1 MERLVNKYREDEK
14 IEILR
19 TEKYWLHTA
28 HGKLLDLQMGNS
40 AFVFGYSDQVIIDK
54 IHANETRFVRNGDGE
69 TSQEIKYVISN
80 LLELSNMV
88 ALSWTVSGTD
98 AVETALAISEDYWKK
113 TDSRKNKILSLIPCY
128 HGSSWF
134 TRSLRGEVV
143 NDLCRFATAPKWS
156 TLDQRHDSELQCL
169 SEIKQQFET
178 QVIGSIIIESIPW
191 IQGVYPFSSYFWKE
205 LKVLCNDYNILIILD
220 DVAGCFGKV
229 GKPFSN
235 ITLDIEVDI
244 MAVGKSISG
253 GYSPI
258 GAALLNNRVY
268 DCVGRAEFDHTYTY
282 NPNVDGISAISAVL
296 DKLSQNVFDTDQLT
310 LRTSQLLNELQ
321 IPFRNQGLCF
331 DLIIDM
337 NEVVFEKFKDAGFS
351 FNILTME
358 SIPLMIPIIADDEY
372 FEFLKI
378 GLSKVYEI

>member
-28 HGKLLDLQMGNS
+28 HGKILDLQMGNS
-40 AFVFGYSDQVIIDK
+40 AFVFGYSDQVIINK
-54 IHANETRFVRNGDGE
+54 IHANDTRFVRNGDGE
-69 TSQEIKYVISN
+69 TSREIKYVISN
-80 LLELSNMV
+80 LLELSNMA

-134 TRSLRGEVV
+134 TRSLRGEVI

-169 SEIKQQFET
+169 FEIKQQFET

-191 IQGVYPFSSYFWKE
+191 IQGVYPFSAYFWKE

-296 DKLSQNVFDTDQLT
+296 DKLSQNVFDTDHLT

-337 NEVVFEKFKDAGFS
+337 NEVVIEKFKDAGFS

-358 SIPLMIPIIADDEY
+358 SIPIMIPVIADDEY

>member
-1 MERLVNKYREDEK
+1 
-14 IEILR
+14 
-19 TEKYWLHTA
+19 
-28 HGKLLDLQMGNS
+28 
-40 AFVFGYSDQVIIDK
+40 
-54 IHANETRFVRNGDGE
+54 
-69 TSQEIKYVISN
+69 
-80 LLELSNMV
+80 
-88 ALSWTVSGTD
+88 
-98 AVETALAISEDYWKK
+98 
-113 TDSRKNKILSLIPCY
+113 
-128 HGSSWF
+128 
-134 TRSLRGEVV
+134 
-143 NDLCRFATAPKWS
+143 
-156 TLDQRHDSELQCL
+156 
-169 SEIKQQFET
+169 
-178 QVIGSIIIESIPW
+178 
-191 IQGVYPFSSYFWKE
+191 
-205 LKVLCNDYNILIILD
+205 
-220 DVAGCFGKV
+220 
-229 GKPFSN
+229 
-235 ITLDIEVDI
+235 